1 MTESIP
7 LGYHQ
12 SEQVVS
18 FLRTHKESEQTRQ
31 VLYHLFFRGSITP
44 KIAAE
49 EYGITRLAAVI
60 WKLRHIYG
68 FTISSMDESE
78 KNRFGVKTTFSRYYL
93 P

>member
-12 SEQVVS
+12 SEPVMR
-18 FLRTHKESEQTRQ
+18 FLNTHKESEQTRQ

-44 KIAAE
+44 KIAAD

-60 WKLRHIYG
+60 WKLRKIYG
-68 FTISSMDESE
+68 FTIESIDEVE
-78 KNRFGVKTTFSRYYL
+78 TNRFGIKVTYARYYL